1 MGFFMRDLKHGF
13 VLSQKSLGFTWSLV
27 LLGVLCFASGCSST
41 NNLTLQGQITDLQN
55 QRVAIQNER
64 DAWKNRYE
72 ELENSNRVQV
82 HAIASS
88 QQQIQTLK
96 AEQIVLQKQLKDS
109 LDQVATA
116 QKQNEFLSQ
125 QLAKYE
131 DIRRQQEGGTSFASN
146 NSERAIAESRIPTVP
161 GTVVSQKPNG
171 QICFELPGETLFE
184 ESGAISPKGQTLIRQ
199 TAQAISAA
207 YPGAKVNITGHLSSF
222 QKVSTGFK
230 DAKEQS
236 MSQAMTVHD
245 VLVRENLLPSQ
256 ALSVSACGT
265 SEPIISSG
273 TPQGKYRNYRV
284 EFLVTPQ

>member
-1 MGFFMRDLKHGF
+1 MRDLNYGF
-13 VLSQKSLGFTWSLV
+13 VFGQKSFRLAGVLV
-27 LLGVLCFASGCSST
+27 LWGILWVTAGCSST
-41 NNLTLQGQITDLQN
+41 NNLTLQGQISDLQN

-131 DIRRQQEGGTSFASN
+131 DIRRQQEGGTTIPSN

-161 GTVVSQKPNG
+161 GTVVTQKPNG

-184 ESGAISPKGQTLIRQ
+184 ESGALSPKGQTLIRQ

-222 QKVSTGFK
+222 QKVSSGFK
-230 DAKEQS
+230 A
-236 MSQAMTVHD
+236 
-245 VLVRENLLPSQ
+245 
-256 ALSVSACGT
+256 
-265 SEPIISSG
+265 
-273 TPQGKYRNYRV
+273 
-284 EFLVTPQ
+284 

>member
-1 MGFFMRDLKHGF
+1 M
-13 VLSQKSLGFTWSLV
+13 

-131 DIRRQQEGGTSFASN
+131 DIRRQQEGGTSIASN

-161 GTVVSQKPNG
+161 GTVVTQKPNG
-171 QICFELPGETLFE
+171 QICFELPAKHFLK
-184 ESGAISPKGQTLIRQ
+184 SLARSPPR
-199 TAQAISAA
+199 ARR
-207 YPGAKVNITGHLSSF
+207 SS
-222 QKVSTGFK
+222 
-230 DAKEQS
+230 
-236 MSQAMTVHD
+236 
-245 VLVRENLLPSQ
+245 VRPPRRSRW
-256 ALSVSACGT
+256 
-265 SEPIISSG
+265 P
-273 TPQGKYRNYRV
+273 
-284 EFLVTPQ
+284 

>member
-1 MGFFMRDLKHGF
+1 M
-13 VLSQKSLGFTWSLV
+13 
-27 LLGVLCFASGCSST
+27 
-41 NNLTLQGQITDLQN
+41 TLQGQISDLQN

-131 DIRRQQEGGTSFASN
+131 DIRRQQEGGTSIASN

-161 GTVVSQKPNG
+161 GTVVTQKPNG

-273 TPQGKYRNYRV
+273 TPQGKFRNYRV